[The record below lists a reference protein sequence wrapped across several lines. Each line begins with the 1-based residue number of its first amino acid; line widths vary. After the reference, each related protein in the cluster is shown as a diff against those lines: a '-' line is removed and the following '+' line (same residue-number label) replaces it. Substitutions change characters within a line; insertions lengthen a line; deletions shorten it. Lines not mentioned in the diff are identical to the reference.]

1 MVEWWYQA
9 QLWFGVAA
17 GLLMVVM
24 GLIGRKPS
32 GFSLAL
38 VAGSEFGLLMQLI
51 ASITL
56 VILGERAKLDTW
68 EFFGYLIVA
77 LMVPVA
83 AAIWALIDRNRWST
97 VVMGAGVLTVV
108 VMLVRMQQIWSGVP
122 VSFAQ

>member
-1 MVEWWYQA
+1 MLEWWYQA
-9 QLWFGVAA
+9 QLWFGVTA
-17 GLLMVVM
+17 GLLLVVM
-24 GLIGRKPS
+24 GLLGRRPS

-38 VAGSEFGLLMQLI
+38 VAGSEFGLVMQLI
-51 ASITL
+51 ASITV

-83 AAIWALIDRNRWST
+83 AAIWALIDHNRWST

-108 VMLVRMQQIWSGVP
+108 VMLVRMHQIWSGEP
-122 VSFAQ
+122 VSFA

>member
-1 MVEWWYQA
+1 MLEWWYQA
-9 QLWFGVAA
+9 QLWFGVVA
-17 GLLMVVM
+17 GLLLVMM

-32 GFSLAL
+32 VFSLAL

-97 VVMGAGVLTVV
+97 LVMGAGILTVT
-108 VMLVRMQQIWSGVP
+108 VMLVRMQQIWSGTP
-122 VSFAQ
+122 VSFA

>member
-1 MVEWWYQA
+1 MLEWWYQA
-9 QLWFGVAA
+9 QLWFGVVA
-17 GLLMVVM
+17 GLLLVVM

-56 VILGERAKLDTW
+56 VILGERANLDTW

-97 VVMGAGVLTVV
+97 VVMGAGVLTVA

>member
-1 MVEWWYQA
+1 MLEWWYQA
-9 QLWFGVAA
+9 QLWFGVIA
-17 GLLMVVM
+17 GLLLVVM

-38 VAGSEFGLLMQLI
+38 VAGSEFGLAMQLI
-51 ASITL
+51 ASITV
-56 VILGERAKLDTW
+56 VILGERAKVDTW

-77 LMVPVA
+77 LMVPIA

-108 VMLVRMQQIWSGVP
+108 VMLVRMHQIWSGEP
-122 VSFAQ
+122 VSFA

>member
-1 MVEWWYQA
+1 MLEWWYQA
-9 QLWFGVAA
+9 QLWFGVVA
-17 GLLMVVM
+17 GLLLVVM

-38 VAGSEFGLLMQLI
+38 IAGSEFGLLMQLI

-83 AAIWALIDRNRWST
+83 AAIWALVDRNRWST
-97 VVMGAGVLTVV
+97 VVMGAGILTVT
-108 VMLVRMQQIWSGVP
+108 VMLVRMQQIWSGTP
-122 VSFAQ
+122 VSFS

>member
-1 MVEWWYQA
+1 MLEWWYQA

-17 GLLMVVM
+17 GLLLVLI
-24 GLIGRKPS
+24 GLVGRKPS

-56 VILGERAKLDTW
+56 VVLGQRAVLDTW

-77 LMVPVA
+77 IMVPVG
-83 AAIWALIDRNRWST
+83 AAIWALVERSRWST
-97 VVMGAGVLTVV
+97 VIMGAGVLTVV
-108 VMLVRMQQIWSGVP
+108 VMLVRMHQIWTGQV
-122 VSFAQ
+122 VSFA

>member
-1 MVEWWYQA
+1 MLEWWYQA
-9 QLWFGVAA
+9 QLWFGVLA
-17 GLLMVVM
+17 GLLLVVL

-77 LMVPVA
+77 LMVPIA

-97 VVMGAGVLTVV
+97 VVMGAGVLTVT
-108 VMLVRMQQIWSGVP
+108 VMLVRMQQIWSGTP
-122 VSFAQ
+122 VSFS

>member
-1 MVEWWYQA
+1 MLEWWYQA
-9 QLWFGVAA
+9 QLWFGVVA
-17 GLLMVVM
+17 GLLLVVM

-68 EFFGYLIVA
+68 EFFGYLVVA

-108 VMLVRMQQIWSGVP
+108 VMLVRMQQIWSGTP

>member
-1 MVEWWYQA
+1 MLEWWYQA
-9 QLWFGVAA
+9 QLWFGVLA
-17 GLLMVVM
+17 GLLLVVM

-38 VAGSEFGLLMQLI
+38 IACSEFGLLMQLI

-97 VVMGAGVLTVV
+97 VVMGAGILTVT
-108 VMLVRMQQIWSGVP
+108 VMLVRMQQIWSGTP
-122 VSFAQ
+122 VSFS

>member
-1 MVEWWYQA
+1 MLEWWYQA
-9 QLWFGVAA
+9 QLWFGVIA
-17 GLLMVVM
+17 GLLLVVM

-38 VAGSEFGLLMQLI
+38 VAGSEFGLAMQLI
-51 ASITL
+51 ASITV
-56 VILGERAKLDTW
+56 VILGERAKIDTW

-77 LMVPVA
+77 LMVPIA

-108 VMLVRMQQIWSGVP
+108 VMLVRMHQIWSGEP
-122 VSFAQ
+122 VSFA

>member
-1 MVEWWYQA
+1 MLDWWYQA
-9 QLWFGVAA
+9 QLWFGVVA
-17 GLLMVVM
+17 GLLLVAM
-24 GLIGRKPS
+24 GLIGRRPS

-38 VAGSEFGLLMQLI
+38 VAGSEFGLAMQLI

-56 VILGERAKLDTW
+56 VVLGERATLDTW

-77 LMVPVA
+77 LLVPIA

-108 VMLVRMQQIWSGVP
+108 VMLVRMHQIWSGEP
-122 VSFAQ
+122 VSFA

>member
-1 MVEWWYQA
+1 MLEWWYQA
-9 QLWFGVAA
+9 QLWFGVVA
-17 GLLMVVM
+17 GLLLVVM

-97 VVMGAGVLTVV
+97 VVMGAGVLTVT
-108 VMLVRMQQIWSGVP
+108 VMLVRMQQIWSGTP
-122 VSFAQ
+122 VSFS

>member
-1 MVEWWYQA
+1 MLEWWYQA
-9 QLWFGVAA
+9 QLWFGVLA
-17 GLLMVVM
+17 GLLLVVM

-97 VVMGAGVLTVV
+97 VVMGAGIFTVV
-108 VMLVRMQQIWSGVP
+108 VMLVRMQQIWTGTP
-122 VSFAQ
+122 VSFS

>member
-9 QLWFGVAA
+9 QLWFGVVA
-17 GLLMVVM
+17 GLLLVVM

-32 GFSLAL
+32 GFSLAM

-77 LMVPVA
+77 LMVPLA

-97 VVMGAGVLTVV
+97 VVMGAGILTVT

>member
-1 MVEWWYQA
+1 MLEWWYQA

-17 GLLMVVM
+17 GLLLVLM
-24 GLIGRKPS
+24 GLVGRKPS

-56 VILGERAKLDTW
+56 VVLGERAVIDTW

-77 LMVPVA
+77 ILVPVGT
-83 AAIWALIDRNRWST
+83 AIWALVDRNRWST
-97 VVMGAGVLTVV
+97 VVMGAGMWTVV
-108 VMLVRMQQIWSGVP
+108 VMLVRMHQIWTGVP
-122 VSFAQ
+122 VSFS

>member
-9 QLWFGVAA
+9 QLWFGVVA
-17 GLLMVVM
+17 GLLLVVM

-56 VILGERAKLDTW
+56 VILGERANLDTW

-77 LMVPVA
+77 LMVPLA
-83 AAIWALIDRNRWST
+83 AALWALIDRNRWST
-97 VVMGAGVLTVV
+97 VVMGAGILTVT
-108 VMLVRMQQIWSGVP
+108 VMLVRMQQIWSGTP
-122 VSFAQ
+122 VSFS

>member
-1 MVEWWYQA
+1 MLEWWYQA

-17 GLLMVVM
+17 GLLLVLM
-24 GLIGRKPS
+24 GLVGRKPS

-56 VILGERAKLDTW
+56 VVLGERAVIDTW

-83 AAIWALIDRNRWST
+83 AAMWALIDRNRWST
-97 VVMGAGVLTVV
+97 VVIGAGVLTVT
-108 VMLVRMQQIWSGVP
+108 VMIVRMNQIWTGTP
-122 VSFAQ
+122 IAFA

>member
-1 MVEWWYQA
+1 MLEWWYQI
-9 QLWFGVAA
+9 QLWYGVAA
-17 GLLMVVM
+17 GLLLVVM

-56 VILGERAKLDTW
+56 VILGQRAVLDTW

-77 LMVPVA
+77 IMVPVGA
-83 AAIWALIDRNRWST
+83 AVWALVERRRWST
-97 VVMGAGVLTVV
+97 VIMGAGVLTVV
-108 VMLVRMQQIWSGVP
+108 VMLVRMQQIWTGVP
-122 VSFAQ
+122 VSLA

>member
-1 MVEWWYQA
+1 MLEWWYQA

-17 GLLMVVM
+17 GLLLVLM

-38 VAGSEFGLLMQLI
+38 VAGSEFGLVMQLI

-83 AAIWALIDRNRWST
+83 AALWALVDRNRWST

-108 VMLVRMQQIWSGVP
+108 VMLVRMQQIWSGVA

>member
-1 MVEWWYQA
+1 MLEWWYQA
-9 QLWFGVAA
+9 QLWFGVSA
-17 GLLMVVM
+17 GLLLVVM

-38 VAGSEFGLLMQLI
+38 VAGSEFGLIMQLI

-97 VVMGAGVLTVV
+97 VVIGAGVLTVT
-108 VMLVRMQQIWSGVP
+108 VMIVRMNQIWTGTP
-122 VSFAQ
+122 IAFA

>member
-1 MVEWWYQA
+1 VLEWWYQA

-17 GLLMVVM
+17 GLLLVLM
-24 GLIGRKPS
+24 GLVGRKPS

-56 VILGERAKLDTW
+56 VFLGQRAVLDTW

-77 LMVPVA
+77 IMVPVG
-83 AAIWALIDRNRWST
+83 AAIWALVERTRWST
-97 VVMGAGVLTVV
+97 VIMGAGVLTVV
-108 VMLVRMQQIWSGVP
+108 VMLVRMNQIWTGQV
-122 VSFAQ
+122 VSFA

>member
-1 MVEWWYQA
+1 MLEWWYQA
-9 QLWFGVAA
+9 QLWFGVVA
-17 GLLMVVM
+17 GLLLVVM

-38 VAGSEFGLLMQLI
+38 IAGSEFGLLIQLI

-97 VVMGAGVLTVV
+97 VVMGAGVLTVT
-108 VMLVRMQQIWSGVP
+108 VMLVRMQQIWSGTP
-122 VSFAQ
+122 VSFS

>member
-1 MVEWWYQA
+1 MLEWWYQV
-9 QLWFGVAA
+9 QLWFGVTA
-17 GLLMVVM
+17 GVLLVLM
-24 GLIGRKPS
+24 GLVGRKPS

-56 VILGERAKLDTW
+56 VVLGERAAVDTW

-77 LMVPVA
+77 ILVPVGT
-83 AAIWALIDRNRWST
+83 AIWALIDRNRWST

-108 VMLVRMQQIWSGVP
+108 VMLVRMHQIWTGVP
-122 VSFAQ
+122 VSFS

>member
-1 MVEWWYQA
+1 MLEWWYQA
-9 QLWFGVAA
+9 QLWFGVVA
-17 GLLMVVM
+17 GLLLVVM

-38 VAGSEFGLLMQLI
+38 VAGSEFGLAMQLI

-77 LMVPVA
+77 LLVPVA

-108 VMLVRMQQIWSGVP
+108 VMLVRMQQIWSGEP
-122 VSFAQ
+122 VSFA

>member
-1 MVEWWYQA
+1 MLEWWYQA
-9 QLWFGVAA
+9 QLWFGALA
-17 GLLMVVM
+17 GLLLVVM

-38 VAGSEFGLLMQLI
+38 VAGSEFGLAMQLI

-108 VMLVRMQQIWSGVP
+108 VMLVRMHQIWSGEP
-122 VSFAQ
+122 VSFA

>member
-1 MVEWWYQA
+1 MLEWWYQA
-9 QLWFGVAA
+9 QLWFGVVA
-17 GLLMVVM
+17 GLLLVMM

-97 VVMGAGVLTVV
+97 VVMGAGVLTVT
-108 VMLVRMQQIWSGVP
+108 VMLVRMQQIWSGTP
-122 VSFAQ
+122 VSFS

>member
-1 MVEWWYQA
+1 MLDWWYQA
-9 QLWFGVAA
+9 QLWFGVIA
-17 GLLMVVM
+17 GLLLVVM
-24 GLIGRKPS
+24 GLIGRRPS

-38 VAGSEFGLLMQLI
+38 VAGSEFGLAMQLI

-108 VMLVRMQQIWSGVP
+108 VMLVRMHQIWSGEP
-122 VSFAQ
+122 VSFA

>member
-1 MVEWWYQA
+1 MLEWWYQA
-9 QLWFGVAA
+9 QLWFGVLA
-17 GLLMVVM
+17 GLLLVVM

-97 VVMGAGVLTVV
+97 VVMGAGILTVT
-108 VMLVRMQQIWSGVP
+108 VMLVRMQQIWSGTP
-122 VSFAQ
+122 VSFS

>member
-1 MVEWWYQA
+1 MLEWWYQA
-9 QLWFGVAA
+9 QLWFGVVA
-17 GLLMVVM
+17 GLLLVVM

-38 VAGSEFGLLMQLI
+38 IAGSEFGLLMQLI

-97 VVMGAGVLTVV
+97 VVMGAGVLTVT
-108 VMLVRMQQIWSGVP
+108 VMLVRMQQIWSGTP
-122 VSFAQ
+122 VSFS